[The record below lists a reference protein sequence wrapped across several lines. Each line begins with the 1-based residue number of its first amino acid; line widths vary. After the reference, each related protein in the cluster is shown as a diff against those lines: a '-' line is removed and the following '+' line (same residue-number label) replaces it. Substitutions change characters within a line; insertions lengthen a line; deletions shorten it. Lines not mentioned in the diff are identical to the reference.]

1 MVIIPRSITNL
12 AKSERLEVS
21 ARIGRDGV
29 SEALIKEVSDQLS
42 RKPLVKIKANKGIAT
57 NGDHRREIFSEI
69 ARTTETILVFQRGNV
84 AVLWAGK

>member
-1 MVIIPRSITNL
+1 MASIPRSVTNL

-42 RKPLVKIKANKGIAT
+42 RKPLVKIKANK
-57 NGDHRREIFSEI
+57 
-69 ARTTETILVFQRGNV
+69 V
-84 AVLWAGK
+84 